1 MRRLQAERLERL
13 QEMGRVT
20 NVHVAAGSAFWT
32 VPGLQVEDDLL
43 DACLNGSMLRVP
55 TPRAASK
62 CRCVIAGAVIG
73 ANWRIRCCGFTAGLP
88 LHALRPSRDT
98 P

>member
-43 DACLNGSMLRVP
+43 DACLDGRGEPALTCRDARKALRVAAG
-55 TPRAASK
+55 RA
-62 CRCVIAGAVIG
+62 G
-73 ANWRIRCCGFTAGLP
+73 
-88 LHALRPSRDT
+88 
-98 P
+98 